1 MSLAD
6 PLRCTRGPQC
16 VGYDPN
22 RGQSTG
28 LTRDNLG
35 GFCGQCRAKH
45 AGWYRSSSGDR
56 WMDKVTEAI
65 ETVFTQRPTPPRP
78 PQATLRDL
86 LDLKTRYDIGETD
99 TDLGAVLTRL
109 DAKTLGNLEHFLK
122 EHREEAIDR
131 RYCTE
136 YQYTYLLSQAG
147 WRAAHTSLPPDDPL
161 LLGKPDTP
169 SGEVIRTRRG
179 YVVDLAA
186 LNNVLPFEA
195 AYTSSGRSKNLK
207 TPVLAAKLTAALRQD
222 YPRITERAIEDTIEE
237 VLGVSRS
244 TQKRWRER
252 MEEVGMTHWQFGDA
266 QLQDVAVGKRRGRK
280 PQP

>member
-1 MSLAD
+1 
-6 PLRCTRGPQC
+6 
-16 VGYDPN
+16 
-22 RGQSTG
+22 
-28 LTRDNLG
+28 
-35 GFCGQCRAKH
+35 
-45 AGWYRSSSGDR
+45 
-56 WMDKVTEAI
+56 MDKVTEAI
-65 ETVFTQRPTPPRP
+65 ETVLTQRPTPQRP
-78 PQATLRDL
+78 NKATLRDL
-86 LDLKTRYDIGETD
+86 LDLNTRYDIGDTD

-122 EHREEAIDR
+122 EHRKEAIDR
-131 RYCTE
+131 QYCRE
-136 YQYTYLLSQAG
+136 YRYTYLLSQAG
-147 WRAAHTSLPPDDPL
+147 WRAAYTSLPPDDPL

-186 LNNVLPFEA
+186 LNNALPFEA
-195 AYTSSGRSKNLK
+195 NYIGGGRSVNLK
-207 TPVLAAKLTAALRQD
+207 TPVSAAKLAEYLRQN
-222 YPRITERAIEDTIEE
+222 YPRITERAMEDTIEE

-252 MEEVGMTHWQFGDA
+252 MEEVGMTPWQFSDA